1 MNYTLQYGQILP
13 SLPYLL
19 GGALLSFWV
28 ALLAFAGGMVI
39 GLFGAFGRIFGG
51 PTVSAL
57 VRGYYLFFTNTPQLV
72 QIFFLF
78 YGMGEL
84 GVLLTP
90 FQAVLIGMTLNCGAY
105 LVEIQRAGFLSARRG
120 ELEAAE
126 VLGFSRLQILRYVI
140 FPHVMQSLY
149 PQLSNQYIIV
159 VMGTSMGSIFGLE
172 ELTGRAVNLNGQT
185 FRSIEIF
192 SLTGGIYFVV
202 TLGATAFL
210 AVVGRHLLRVR
221 TRAAR

>member
-51 PTVSAL
+51 RIVDGIVWA
-57 VRGYYLFFTNTPQLV
+57 YYIFFTNTPQLV
-72 QIFFLF
+72 QIFFIF
-78 YGMGEL
+78 YGMGEI
-84 GVLLTP
+84 GILLTP
-90 FQAVLIGMTLNCGAY
+90 FQAVLLGMTLNCGAY
-105 LVEIQRAGFLSARRG
+105 LTEIQRAGFLSARRS

-126 VLGFSRLQILRYVI
+126 VLGFSRLQMLRHVI
-140 FPHVMQSLY
+140 FPHVVQSLF
-149 PQLSNQYIIV
+149 PQLSSQYIIV

-192 SLTGGIYFVV
+192 SLTGLVYFVV
-202 TLGATAFL
+202 TIGATALL
-210 AVVGRHLLRVR
+210 ALVGRHLLRVR
-221 TRAAR
+221 MRVIQ